1 MSKDYKL
8 LNKVPKYYRTST
20 VMQVILNA
28 DEAALGAAEDTVDAV
43 DAQCLIATATE
54 DSISRWEA
62 IFGIPGSEDSLER
75 RRERVLAKKRG
86 GGSGTIAHLKNVI
99 SSFSNGEVEIR
110 ENYAKYTIEIE
121 FVGVKGIPPYMDDV
135 KSAIDE
141 IIPAHIAYTIK
152 ITYNTYGMLSAYT
165 HEQLHAYTH
174 EGLRTEE
181 IS

>member
-8 LNKVPKYYRTST
+8 LNKLPKYYRTST
-20 VMQVILNA
+20 VMQIILNA
-28 DEAALGAAEDTVDAV
+28 DEAALGAAEDAVDAV

-62 IFGIPGSEDSLER
+62 IFGVPGSEDSLDR

-135 KSAIDE
+135 KNAIDE
-141 IIPAHIAYTIK
+141 IIPAHIAYTIR
-152 ITYNTYGMLSAYT
+152 ITYRTWAELAGKTWSELAEKT
-165 HEQLHAYTH
+165 WAEIA
-174 EGLRTEE
+174 EGE
-181 IS
+181 I

>member
-20 VMQVILNA
+20 VMQIILSA
-28 DEAALGAAEDTVDAV
+28 DEAALGAAEDAVDAV

-75 RRERVLAKKRG
+75 RRERILAKKRG

-152 ITYNTYGMLSAYT
+152 ITYRTWAELAGKTWAELAEKT
-165 HEQLHAYTH
+165 WAEIA
-174 EGLRTEE
+174 EGE
-181 IS
+181 I

>member
-54 DSISRWEA
+54 DIISRWEA
-62 IFGIPGSEDSLER
+62 IFGIPGSEDSLDR

-99 SSFSNGEVEIR
+99 SSFSNGEVEIH

-135 KSAIDE
+135 KNAIDE

-152 ITYNTYGMLSAYT
+152 ITYRTWAEVAEKTWAELAGKTWTEIA
-165 HEQLHAYTH
+165 
-174 EGLRTEE
+174 EGE
-181 IS
+181 I

>member
-8 LNKVPKYYRTST
+8 LNKLPKYYRTST
-20 VMQVILNA
+20 MMQIILNA
-28 DEAALGAAEDTVDAV
+28 DEAALGAAKDAVDAV
-43 DAQCLIATATE
+43 DAQCLIATAT
-54 DSISRWEA
+54 
-62 IFGIPGSEDSLER
+62 FGVPGSEDSLDR

-135 KSAIDE
+135 KNAIDE

-152 ITYNTYGMLSAYT
+152 ITYRTWAEVAEKT
-165 HEQLHAYTH
+165 WAEVAEKTWAEIA
-174 EGLRTEE
+174 EGE
-181 IS
+181 I

>member
-1 MSKDYKL
+1 MQRDYKL
-8 LNKVPKYYRTST
+8 LDKLPKYYRAST
-20 VMQVILNA
+20 VMQIILSA
-28 DEAALGAAEDTVDAV
+28 DEVALGAAEDTVDAV

-135 KSAIDE
+135 KNAIDE
-141 IIPAHIAYTIK
+141 IIPAHIAYSVK
-152 ITYNTYGMLSAYT
+152 ITYRTWAEVANKTWAEVAGKTWA
-165 HEQLHAYTH
+165 EIA
-174 EGLRTEE
+174 EGEM
-181 IS
+181 

>member
-8 LNKVPKYYRTST
+8 LNKLPKYYRTST
-20 VMQVILNA
+20 VMQIILNA
-28 DEAALGAAEDTVDAV
+28 DEAALGAAEDAVDAV

-152 ITYNTYGMLSAYT
+152 ITYRTWAEVAEKTWAELAGKTWTEIA
-165 HEQLHAYTH
+165 
-174 EGLRTEE
+174 EGE
-181 IS
+181 I